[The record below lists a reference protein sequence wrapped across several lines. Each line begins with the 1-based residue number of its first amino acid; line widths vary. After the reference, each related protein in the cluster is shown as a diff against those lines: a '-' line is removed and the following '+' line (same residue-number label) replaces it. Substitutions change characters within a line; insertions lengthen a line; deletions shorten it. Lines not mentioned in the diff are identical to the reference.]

1 MPIRDA
7 VAFANTV
14 NGFLTATTVKA
25 AADAAIARIAVFRS
39 RDLFRRSLP
48 SLCAASSSEPDRK
61 RGTESSGRNS
71 SLVAMEREG

>member
-1 MPIRDA
+1 MPMRDA

-25 AADAAIARIAVFRS
+25 AADAAIARIPVFRS
-39 RDLFRRSLP
+39 RDLLRRSLP
-48 SLCAASSSEPDRK
+48 SWAESSSEPDRK

-71 SLVAMEREG
+71 SRVTMEREG

>member
-1 MPIRDA
+1 MPMREA

-25 AADAAIARIAVFRS
+25 AADAAIARIQVFSS
-39 RDLFRRSLP
+39 RDLFLRRLP
-48 SLCAASSSEPDRK
+48 NLGTESSSEPDRK

-71 SLVAMEREG
+71 SLVATEREG